1 MSTWMSGHQPVT
13 LRAQAPISTRRLTKI
28 TKFQF
33 PGIVGNMRPE
43 QNPYSPG
50 SGRRPPELVGRVG
63 ELEAFDTLRARVMN
77 GLSDR
82 GVVLTGLRG
91 VGKTVL
97 LNEMHRMADSSG
109 WLTVRIEA
117 RRDEAGVRAV
127 RKVLARELVV
137 AARKLTR
144 TTLSAR
150 MREALGTIS
159 SFNAKVGATG
169 IELGVDLNK
178 GRADS
183 GDAEVD
189 LLELVEDVSD
199 ALGERRRAFGLFV
212 DEMQDLDAET
222 MGALIAAQHAAN
234 QRDWPFY
241 IIGAGLPN
249 LPRVLTETRS
259 YAERL
264 FNYRQI
270 GKFNH
275 DDAAQALREPAE
287 RLGAQ
292 FAPSTLETLLDAAG
306 GYPYFIQEYGQAV
319 WNISPERL
327 ITPSD
332 ATAAVQYGTEQLDA
346 GFFQSRWQRATRSE
360 RRMLH
365 AMALDGEGPS
375 TTALVAQRMGL
386 QPSSLGPYR
395 AALISKGLIYAP
407 EHGQIAYTVPGMS
420 GYVERHHDEVD
431 DLPDND

>member
-1 MSTWMSGHQPVT
+1 M
-13 LRAQAPISTRRLTKI
+13 L
-28 TKFQF
+28 
-33 PGIVGNMRPE
+33 PE

-50 SGRRPPELVGRVG
+50 SGRRPPELVGRIG
-63 ELEAFDTLRARVMN
+63 ELEAFDTLRARVTN
-77 GLSDR
+77 GLGDR

-97 LNEMHRMADSSG
+97 LNEMHRMADSFE

-117 RRDEAGVRAV
+117 RRDEAGAKAV
-127 RKVLARELVV
+127 RRALARELVV
-137 AARKLTR
+137 SARRLARTSLT
-144 TTLSAR
+144 TR

-169 IELGVDLNK
+169 IELGVELSK

-189 LLELVEDVSD
+189 LLELVEDVST
-199 ALGERRRAFGLFV
+199 ALGERRRAFGVFV

-241 IIGAGLPN
+241 IIAAGLPN

-270 GKFNH
+270 GKFGRE
-275 DDAAQALREPAE
+275 DAAQALREPAE
-287 RLGAQ
+287 RLGAEY
-292 FAPSTLETLLDAAG
+292 APNALEILLDAAG
-306 GYPYFIQEYGQAV
+306 GYPYFIQEYGQAA
-319 WNISPERL
+319 WNLASDRL
-327 ITPSD
+327 VTDAD

-346 GFFQSRWQRATRSE
+346 GFFRSRWQRATRSE

-365 AMALDGEGPS
+365 AMAADGEGPS
-375 TTALVAQRMGL
+375 PTSLVAQRMGI

-395 AALISKGLIYAP
+395 AALITKGLVYAP
-407 EHGQIAYTVPGMS
+407 EHGQIAFTVPGMA
-420 GYVERHHDEVD
+420 GYVDRHHDELDISLD
-431 DLPDND
+431 D

>member
-1 MSTWMSGHQPVT
+1 M
-13 LRAQAPISTRRLTKI
+13 L
-28 TKFQF
+28 
-33 PGIVGNMRPE
+33 PE

-50 SGRRPPELVGRVG
+50 SGRRPPALVGRVA
-63 ELEAFDTLRARVMN
+63 ELEAFDTLRARVSN
-77 GLSDR
+77 GMSDR

-97 LNEMHRMADSSG
+97 LNEMHQMANSFG

-117 RRDEAGVRAV
+117 RRDEAGARAV
-127 RKVLARELVV
+127 RRALARELVV
-137 AARKLTR
+137 AARKLSR
-144 TTLSAR
+144 TKLTSG

-169 IELGVDLNK
+169 IELGVGLNR

-189 LLELVEDVSD
+189 FLELVEDVS
-199 ALGERRRAFGLFV
+199 AAFGERHRAFGVFI
-212 DEMQDLDAET
+212 DEMQDLDSET

-241 IIGAGLPN
+241 IIAAGLPN

-270 GKFNH
+270 GKFGH
-275 DDAAQALREPAE
+275 EDAARALRDPAE
-287 RLGAQ
+287 RLGAS
-292 FAPSTLETLLDAAG
+292 FESGALETLLAAAG
-306 GYPYFIQEYGQAV
+306 GYPYFLQEYGQAA
-319 WNISPERL
+319 WNLSSSRL
-327 ITPSD
+327 ITSSD
-332 ATAAVQYGTEQLDA
+332 ADAAALYGTEQLDA
-346 GFFQSRWQRATRSE
+346 GFFRSRWQRATRSE

-365 AMALDGEGPS
+365 AMAVDGEGPS
-375 TTALVAQRMGL
+375 ASSLVAHRMGL

-395 AALISKGLIYAP
+395 AALISKGLVYAP
-407 EHGQIAYTVPGMS
+407 EHGQIAFTVPGMA
-420 GYVERHHDEVD
+420 GYVDRHHEELD
-431 DLPDND
+431 DPSPATDG

>member
-1 MSTWMSGHQPVT
+1 M
-13 LRAQAPISTRRLTKI
+13 L
-28 TKFQF
+28 
-33 PGIVGNMRPE
+33 PE

-50 SGRRPPELVGRVG
+50 SGRRPPELVGRIG
-63 ELEAFDTLRARVMN
+63 ELEAFDTLRARVTN

-97 LNEMHRMADSSG
+97 LNEMHRMADSFE

-117 RRDEAGVRAV
+117 RRDEAGAKAV
-127 RKVLARELVV
+127 RRALARELVV
-137 AARKLTR
+137 SARRLARTSLT
-144 TTLSAR
+144 TR

-169 IELGVDLNK
+169 IELGVELSK

-189 LLELVEDVSD
+189 LLELVEDVST
-199 ALGERRRAFGLFV
+199 ALGERRRAFGVFV

-241 IIGAGLPN
+241 IIAAGLPN

-270 GKFNH
+270 GKFSRE
-275 DDAAQALREPAE
+275 DAAQALREPAE
-287 RLGAQ
+287 RLGAEY
-292 FAPSTLETLLDAAG
+292 APNALEILLDAAG
-306 GYPYFIQEYGQAV
+306 GYPYFIQEYGQAA
-319 WNISPERL
+319 WNLSTDRL
-327 ITPSD
+327 VTDAD

-346 GFFQSRWQRATRSE
+346 GFFRSRWQRATRSE

-365 AMALDGEGPS
+365 AMAADGEGPS
-375 TTALVAQRMGL
+375 PTSLVAQRMGI

-395 AALISKGLIYAP
+395 AALITKGLVYAP
-407 EHGQIAYTVPGMS
+407 EHGQIAFTVPGMA
-420 GYVERHHDEVD
+420 GYVDRHHDELDISLD
-431 DLPDND
+431 D